1 MRNPKSPFAL
11 TKTEEWVLAAHDQ
24 GLTTREIAVSLG
36 RHPHPNEPVAIAELA
51 SALEKRRV
59 MLLDDRKP
67 MGNTR
72 LNIARGAKRM
82 AR

>member
-11 TKTEEWVLAAHDQ
+11 TKTEEWV
-24 GLTTREIAVSLG
+24 
-36 RHPHPNEPVAIAELA
+36 LA